1 MRRFILI
8 AAILLTS
15 ASARAD
21 GPRSLSLAAN
31 GETQAA
37 AQPGATEAPKAETAK
52 VETKTDVKAETKI
65 EAKDEAPKAVSAVN
79 DAASP
84 PSKPTSGKAEKL
96 RVRREATEARVI
108 NELHRHGIYW

>member
-52 VETKTDVKAETKI
+52 VETP
-65 EAKDEAPKAVSAVN
+65 KDEAPKAVSAVN